1 MYLTIHCEM
10 QGSCDQIS
18 KITSYVMFRLKMK
31 FSESTKEHGRSIGT
45 IEFELDHL
53 GLEKAILVFRTKN
66 S

>member
-1 MYLTIHCEM
+1 
-10 QGSCDQIS
+10 
-18 KITSYVMFRLKMK
+18 MFRLKMK